1 MPSARFEK
9 DRLLLLNISRVPH
22 CVGKHDPRSW
32 ILWFGFHKIYGNRD
46 SLLPILCCYAHILFF
61 CPHPGELLSYPL
73 KFLFYVTRIN
83 KFVTATEFG
92 RFIALRI

>member
-9 DRLLLLNISRVPH
+9 DRLLLLNIPRAPH
-22 CVGKHDPRSW
+22 CVGKQDPRSR

-46 SLLPILCCYAHILFF
+46 SHLPILCCYAHILFF
-61 CPHPGELLSYPL
+61 CPHPGELFSYLL
-73 KFLFYVTRIN
+73 KFLFYVPRIN
-83 KFVTATEFG
+83 KFVAATEFG